1 MPVKSITVRPHCV
14 SGYLDW
20 NGIHCAHFVHGARV
34 GARTRSATMINVL
47 SKGLNQKPAMF
58 KGLPP
63 ATPSKAFALW
73 LALLLLYFLLLPSAA
88 QSPGR
93 SPELA
98 VNSVQSESPVTT
110 FSAASTQ
117 RPW

>member
-1 MPVKSITVRPHCV
+1 
-14 SGYLDW
+14 
-20 NGIHCAHFVHGARV
+20 
-34 GARTRSATMINVL
+34 MINAL

-88 QSPGR
+88 QTPVR
-93 SPELA
+93 SPDLA
-98 VNSVQSESPVTT
+98 VSSVQSESPVTPY
-110 FSAASTQ
+110 SAPSTQ
-117 RPW
+117 RPF